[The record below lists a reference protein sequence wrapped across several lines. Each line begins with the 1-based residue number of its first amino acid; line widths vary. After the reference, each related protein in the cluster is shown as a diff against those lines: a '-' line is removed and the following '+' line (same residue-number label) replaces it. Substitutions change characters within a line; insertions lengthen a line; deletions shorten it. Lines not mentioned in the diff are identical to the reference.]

1 MTFTT
6 RIKDEITKELTNENR
21 IELLAY
27 LKFTSTI
34 DDKITIL
41 IENASVARYI
51 FKLLKI
57 NYNININ
64 LTIRTQKRF
73 KIQKIFILS
82 IKEKVDLIKEDI
94 SNLIDNIESSSN
106 EEIRAYLKGVFLA
119 SASINDPSKSKY
131 HLEYLV
137 DEESDA
143 KLINTLLLKL
153 KFHSKVIRRD
163 KGYMVY
169 IKISEESFL
178 EVVYI
183 KISEEIS
190 DFIKML
196 GATNSLFYYEDI
208 RIYRDHKNMVNRL
221 NNCEQANME
230 KSMKTC
236 REQLE
241 NIKYLRDNDML
252 DLLDDKIKMVIS
264 YREKYPET
272 TLNEL
277 ANIISYETET
287 SITKSGIN
295 HYFRKIRDLVNK
307 DREKNFHK

>member
-6 RIKDEITKELTNENR
+6 RIKDEITKELRNENR

-27 LKFTSTI
+27 LKFTSVI

-57 NYNININ
+57 NYNIDIK

-82 IKEKVDLIKEDI
+82 IKEKVELISEDI
-94 SNLIDNIESSSN
+94 NNLIENIENSSK
-106 EEIRAYLKGVFLA
+106 EEISAFLKGVFLS

-137 DEESDA
+137 DNEDDA
-143 KLINTLLLKL
+143 NLINSLLLKL
-153 KFHSKVIRRD
+153 RFHSKIIRRD
-163 KGYMVY
+163 KGYM
-169 IKISEESFL
+169 
-178 EVVYI
+178 VYI

-241 NIKYLRDNDML
+241 NIEYLKNNDML
-252 DLLDDKIKMVIS
+252 DLLDDKVKMVIS

-272 TLNEL
+272 TMSEL
-277 ANIISYETET
+277 ADIISYETET

-295 HYFRKIRDLVNK
+295 HYFRKIKDLVNK
-307 DREKNFHK
+307 DMNK

>member
-6 RIKDEITKELTNENR
+6 KIKDEITKELTNENR

-27 LKFTSTI
+27 LKFTSVI
-34 DDKITIL
+34 DDKIIIL

-57 NYNININ
+57 NYNIDIK

-73 KIQKIFILS
+73 KVQKIFILS

-94 SNLIDNIESSSN
+94 NNLIENIENSSK
-106 EEIRAYLKGVFLA
+106 EEISAFLKGVFLS

-131 HLEYLV
+131 HMEYLV
-137 DEESDA
+137 DEENDA
-143 KLINTLLLKL
+143 NLINNLLRKL
-153 KFHSKVIRRD
+153 RFHSKIIRRD

-169 IKISEESFL
+169 IKISEE
-178 EVVYI
+178 
-183 KISEEIS
+183 IS
-190 DFIKML
+190 DFIKLL

-236 REQLE
+236 GEQIE
-241 NIKYLRDNDML
+241 NINYLKENDML

-272 TLNEL
+272 TLSEL
-277 ANIISYETET
+277 ADIISYETET

-295 HYFRKIRDLVNK
+295 HYFRKIKDLVNK
-307 DREKNFHK
+307 DKNK